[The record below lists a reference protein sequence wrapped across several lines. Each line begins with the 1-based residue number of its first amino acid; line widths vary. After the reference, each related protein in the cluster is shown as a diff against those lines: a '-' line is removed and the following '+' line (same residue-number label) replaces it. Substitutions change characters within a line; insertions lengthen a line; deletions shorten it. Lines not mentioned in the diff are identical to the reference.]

1 MRQAVLF
8 SRRCRKELR
17 RDSLFSAFCLALP
30 AFLLLISRITVHYYA
45 SGAFSLVSLLA
56 GALTFAQATLCL
68 FIANLVSK
76 DKESDYL
83 LKLRLACVKPR
94 TVFFGYMLSGI
105 AVGFLLF
112 FIGFFCAMFLSM
124 FGIND
129 VSLSI
134 FFPSLLAQ
142 LPSLL
147 FFVFT
152 GIFCGTVFSERTSL
166 VLSAFGMVLAVLLC
180 GVYLPFSAF
189 GPLATAL
196 SHLPYALGVA
206 LYAKATSHTV
216 LFSIIYALSA
226 AVFAFAA
233 YRKRYLR

>member
-1 MRQAVLF
+1 MKTTSNGRQ
-8 SRRCRKELR
+8 SRLR
-17 RDSLFSAFCLALP
+17 YMGRRLVKYRSAY
-30 AFLLLISRITVHYYA
+30 VM
-45 SGAFSLVSLLA
+45 
-56 GALTFAQATLCL
+56 
-68 FIANLVSK
+68 IA
-76 DKESDYL
+76 
-83 LKLRLACVKPR
+83 P
-94 TVFFGYMLSGI
+94 FM
-105 AVGFLLF
+105 
-112 FIGFFCAMFLSM
+112 
-124 FGIND
+124 
-129 VSLSI
+129 
-134 FFPSLLAQ
+134 
-142 LPSLL
+142 LL

-226 AVFAFAA
+226 AVFSFAA
-233 YRKRYLR
+233 FRKRYLK